1 MPAECVGVTCLGGV
15 AGPRPGELRVG
26 LLDSTLR
33 EGEQTPGVS
42 FTVEQKLEIARMLD
56 EIGVAM
62 IEAGHPSVAPDVY
75 EAVKRI
81 IGLKRE
87 GVIRRAEIV
96 AHSRAVKSDIDA
108 AASLEPDR
116 VAIFYGVSDIHL
128 RYKHRRTREE
138 ALSIIAEM
146 VEYAR
151 SYGVKVRFT
160 AEDATRAD
168 YEFLVE
174 AVRTARDAGAD
185 RVSIADT
192 VGIATPY
199 AMRRLFESLRRDV
212 PGVEFDVH
220 AHNDLGMAVA
230 NSLAAAE
237 GGATI
242 IHVTVNGLGERTGI
256 APLEQVA
263 VALKR
268 HYGLE
273 VVDLRGVVKLSR
285 LVERYSGIPVSPLA
299 PVVGEN
305 AFTHKAGVH
314 VAGVLSNPETYEA
327 YPPEWVGR
335 SRDYTIDKYTGR
347 RALRARLERLGVRV
361 SDAELDEILRR
372 VKQRSSA
379 RWLRDE
385 DLLEIAEEV
394 TGRAL
399 RLRPPEQIE
408 ALVTV
413 RCESNVYTTSVARRL
428 SIIPGVEEVV
438 EVTGENDILLRI
450 RAGTPAELNQI
461 IEAIRSVKG
470 VASTYTM
477 LVLRRLGGGEAPPA
491 KEPGEAAAAAG
502 GGGGGG

>member
-1 MPAECVGVTCLGGV
+1 MAQASARDAECLGVSCFGGV
-15 AGPRPGELRVG
+15 GGEWPKDMRVG

-42 FTVEQKLEIARMLD
+42 FTVEQKLEIARLLD

-62 IEAGHPSVAPDVY
+62 IEAGHPSVAPDVR
-75 EAVKRI
+75 EAVRRI
-81 IGLKRE
+81 IGMKRD
-87 GVIRRAEIV
+87 GIIRRAEII
-96 AHSRAVKSDIDA
+96 AHSRAVKADIEE

-128 RYKHRRTREE
+128 RYKHRRSREE
-138 ALSIIAEM
+138 ALATIAEM

-151 SYGVKVRFT
+151 QHGVRVRFT

-199 AMRRLFESLRRDV
+199 GVRRLFESLRRDV
-212 PGVEFDVH
+212 PGVEFDIH

-237 GGATI
+237 AGATI
-242 IHVTVNGLGERTGI
+242 IHVTVGGLGERAGI
-256 APLEQVA
+256 APLEVIA

-268 HYGLE
+268 HYGLD
-273 VVDLRGVVKLSR
+273 VVDLKGVVRLAR
-285 LVERYSGIPVSPLA
+285 LVERYSGVPITPLA

-305 AFTHKAGVH
+305 VFTHKAGVH

-347 RALRARLERLGVRV
+347 KALRARLERLGVHV
-361 SDAELDEILRR
+361 SEEELMAILRR
-372 VKQRSSA
+372 IKERSEA

-394 TGRAL
+394 TGRTL
-399 RLRPPEQIE
+399 RLRPPEHIE

-413 RCESNVYTTSVARRL
+413 RCDSNIYTTSVARRL
-428 SIIPGVEEVV
+428 SLIPGVDEVI
-438 EVTGENDILLRI
+438 EVTGENDILLRV
-450 RAGTPAELNQI
+450 RARNPVELNQI
-461 IEAIRSVKG
+461 VEAIRSVRG
-470 VASTYTM
+470 VSSTYTM
-477 LVLRRLGGGEAPPA
+477 LVLRKLGTGSGDRRKTGNKRE
-491 KEPGEAAAAAG
+491 KT
-502 GGGGGG
+502 

>member
-1 MPAECVGVTCLGGV
+1 LTDCSGTACLGGV
-15 AGPRPGELRVG
+15 GGPWPREMKVG

-42 FTVEQKLEIARMLD
+42 FTVEQKLEIARLLD
-56 EIGVAM
+56 KIGVSM
-62 IEAGHPSVAPDVY
+62 IEAGHPSVAPDIH

-81 IGLKRE
+81 VELKRE
-87 GVIRRAEIV
+87 GVIARAEIV
-96 AHSRAVKSDIDA
+96 AHSRAVKSDIETA
-108 AASLEPDR
+108 AALEPDR

-128 RYKHRRTREE
+128 RYKHRRSREE
-138 ALSIIAEM
+138 ALAIIGEM
-146 VEYAR
+146 VEYAHQH
-151 SYGVKVRFT
+151 GVKVRFT

-168 YEFLVE
+168 YGFLLE
-174 AVRTARDAGAD
+174 AVKTARDAGAD

-199 AMRRLFESLRRDV
+199 AMRRLFERLTRDA

-242 IHVTVNGLGERTGI
+242 IHVTVGGIGERAGI

-268 HYGLE
+268 HYGLD
-273 VVDLRGVVKLSR
+273 VVDLRGVVKLAR
-285 LVERYSGIPVSPLA
+285 LVERYSGVPISPLA

-305 AFTHKAGVH
+305 VFTHKAGVH
-314 VAGVLSNPETYEA
+314 VAGVLANPETYEA
-327 YPPEWVGR
+327 YPPDWVGR

-347 RALRARLERLGVRV
+347 KALQARLERLGVRV
-361 SDAELDEILRR
+361 SDEELLQILRR
-372 VKQRSSA
+372 IKERSEA

-394 TGRAL
+394 TGRRL
-399 RLRPPEQIE
+399 RLRPPEEIE

-413 RCESNVYTTSVARRL
+413 RCDSNIYTTSVARRL
-428 SIIPGVEEVV
+428 SIIPGVEEVL
-438 EVTGENDILLRI
+438 ETTGENDILLRV
-450 RAGTPAELNQI
+450 RARTPAELNQV
-461 IEAIRSVKG
+461 IEAIRSVRG
-470 VASTYTM
+470 VRSTYTM
-477 LVLRRLGGGEAPPA
+477 LVLRKLRSQD
-491 KEPGEAAAAAG
+491 
-502 GGGGGG
+502 

>member
-1 MPAECVGVTCLGGV
+1 M
-15 AGPRPGELRVG
+15 G

-42 FTVEQKLEIARMLD
+42 FTVEQKLEIARLLD
-56 EIGVAM
+56 EAGVTM
-62 IEAGHPSVAPDVY
+62 IEAGHPNVAPDVR
-75 EAVKRI
+75 EAVRRI

-96 AHSRAVKSDIDA
+96 AHSRAVRTDIDVA
-108 AASLEPDR
+108 AELEPDR
-116 VAIFYGVSDIHL
+116 IAVFYGVSDIHL
-128 RYKHRRTREE
+128 RYKHRKTREE
-138 ALSIIAEM
+138 ALSIIGEI

-168 YEFLVE
+168 YGFLVE

-185 RVSIADT
+185 RVSVADT

-199 AMRRLFESLRRDV
+199 GVRRLFESLRRDV

-220 AHNDLGMAVA
+220 AHNDLGLAVA
-230 NSLAAAE
+230 NSLAAVE

-242 IHVTVNGLGERTGI
+242 IHVTVNGLGERAGI

-263 VALKR
+263 VALRR
-268 HYGLE
+268 HYGVD
-273 VVDLRGVVKLSR
+273 VVDLKLLPRLSR
-285 LVERYSGIPVSPLA
+285 LVERYSGVPIPPTA

-314 VAGVLSNPETYEA
+314 VAGVLANPETYEA
-327 YPPEWVGR
+327 YPPSWVGR

-347 RALRARLERLGVRV
+347 KALQARLERLGVHL
-361 SDAELDEILRR
+361 SQEELLQVLRR
-372 VKQRSSA
+372 VKERSEA

-385 DLLEIAEEV
+385 DLLEIVEEV
-394 TGRAL
+394 TGRRL
-399 RLRPPEQIE
+399 LLRPPEQIE

-413 RCESNVYTTSVARRL
+413 RCDSNIYTTSVARRL

-438 EVTGENDILLRI
+438 EVTGENDILLRV
-450 RAGTPAELNQI
+450 RAKTPAELNQV
-461 IEAIRSVKG
+461 IEAIRSARG
-470 VASTYTM
+470 VRSTYTM
-477 LVLRRLGGGEAPPA
+477 LVLRRLGGDGQAA
-491 KEPGEAAAAAG
+491 GNAAGTVKEAAGQGEPARSKR
-502 GGGGGG
+502 

>member
-1 MPAECVGVTCLGGV
+1 MAGGGCTGVSCLGGV
-15 AGPRPGELRVG
+15 GGERPGSLRVG

-42 FTVEQKLEIARMLD
+42 FTVEQKLEIARLLD
-56 EIGVAM
+56 QAGVAM
-62 IEAGHPSVAPDVY
+62 IEAGHPSVAPDVR
-75 EAVKRI
+75 EAVRRI

-87 GVIRRAEIV
+87 GIIRGAEIV
-96 AHSRAVKSDIDA
+96 AHSRAARSDIEE

-128 RYKHRRTREE
+128 RYKHRVSREE
-138 ALSIIAEM
+138 ALSIIGEM

-151 SYGVKVRFT
+151 EHGVKVRFT

-168 YEFLVE
+168 YGFLVE
-174 AVRTARDAGAD
+174 AVRAARDAGAD

-212 PGVEFDVH
+212 PGVEYDVH
-220 AHNDLGMAVA
+220 AHNDLGLAVA

-242 IHVTVNGLGERTGI
+242 IHVTVNGLGERAGI

-268 HYGLE
+268 HYGVE
-273 VVDLRGVVKLSR
+273 VVDLKLIPQLSR
-285 LVERYSGIPVSPLA
+285 LVERYSGVPVPPNA

-305 AFTHKAGVH
+305 AFIHKAGVH
-314 VAGVLSNPETYEA
+314 VAGVLRNPETYEP
-327 YPPEWVGR
+327 YPPEWLGR
-335 SRDYTIDKYTGR
+335 TRDYTIDKYTGR
-347 RALRARLERLGVRV
+347 RGLQARLERLGVRV
-361 SDAELDEILRR
+361 SEEELQKILQEVKRR
-372 VKQRSSA
+372 SGA

-399 RLRPPEQIE
+399 RPRPPEEIE

-413 RCESNVYTTSVARRL
+413 KCEANVYTTSVARRL
-428 SIIPGVEEVV
+428 SVIPGVEEVA
-438 EVTGENDILLRI
+438 EVTGENDILLRV
-450 RAGTPAELNQI
+450 RARSPVELNQVV
-461 IEAIRSVKG
+461 EAIRGTRG
-470 VASTYTM
+470 VRETYTM
-477 LVLRRLGGGEAPPA
+477 LVLRRIPLSDGARPQ
-491 KEPGEAAAAAG
+491 AAG
-502 GGGGGG
+502 RG

>member
-1 MPAECVGVTCLGGV
+1 MGGV
-15 AGPRPGELRVG
+15 GGERPGSLRVG

-42 FTVEQKLEIARMLD
+42 FTVEQKLEIARLLD
-56 EIGVAM
+56 QAGVAM
-62 IEAGHPSVAPDVY
+62 IEAGHPSVAPDVR
-75 EAVKRI
+75 EAVRRI

-87 GVIRRAEIV
+87 GIIRGAEIV
-96 AHSRAVKSDIDA
+96 AHSRAARSDIEE

-128 RYKHRRTREE
+128 RYKHRVSREE
-138 ALSIIAEM
+138 ALSIIGEM

-151 SYGVKVRFT
+151 EHGVKVRFT

-168 YEFLVE
+168 YGFLVE
-174 AVRTARDAGAD
+174 AVRAARDAGAD

-212 PGVEFDVH
+212 PGVEYDVH
-220 AHNDLGMAVA
+220 AHNDLGLAVA

-242 IHVTVNGLGERTGI
+242 IHVTVNGLGERAGI

-268 HYGLE
+268 HYGVE
-273 VVDLRGVVKLSR
+273 VVDLKLIPQLSR
-285 LVERYSGIPVSPLA
+285 LVERYSGVPVPPNA

-305 AFTHKAGVH
+305 AFIHKAGVH
-314 VAGVLSNPETYEA
+314 VAGVLRNPETYEP
-327 YPPEWVGR
+327 YPPEWLGR
-335 SRDYTIDKYTGR
+335 TRDYTIDKYTGR
-347 RALRARLERLGVRV
+347 RGLQARLERLGVRV
-361 SDAELDEILRR
+361 SEEELQKILQEVKRR
-372 VKQRSSA
+372 SGA

-399 RLRPPEQIE
+399 RPRPPEEIE

-413 RCESNVYTTSVARRL
+413 KCEANVYTTSVARRL
-428 SIIPGVEEVV
+428 SVIPGVEEVA
-438 EVTGENDILLRI
+438 EVTGENDILLRV
-450 RAGTPAELNQI
+450 RARSPVELNQVV
-461 IEAIRSVKG
+461 EAIRGTRG
-470 VASTYTM
+470 VRETYTM
-477 LVLRRLGGGEAPPA
+477 LVLRRIPLSDGARPQ
-491 KEPGEAAAAAG
+491 AAG
-502 GGGGGG
+502 RG

>member
-1 MPAECVGVTCLGGV
+1 MAGGGCTGVSCLGGV
-15 AGPRPGELRVG
+15 GGERPGSLRLG

-42 FTVEQKLEIARMLD
+42 FTVEQKLEIARLLD
-56 EIGVAM
+56 QAGVAM
-62 IEAGHPSVAPDVY
+62 IEAGHPSVAPDVR
-75 EAVKRI
+75 EAVRRI

-87 GVIRRAEIV
+87 GIIRRAEIV
-96 AHSRAVKSDIDA
+96 AHSRAARSDIEE

-128 RYKHRRTREE
+128 RYKHRVSREE
-138 ALSIIAEM
+138 ALSIIGEM

-151 SYGVKVRFT
+151 EHGVKVRFT

-168 YEFLVE
+168 YGFLVE
-174 AVRTARDAGAD
+174 AVRAARDAGAD

-212 PGVEFDVH
+212 PGVEYDVH
-220 AHNDLGMAVA
+220 AHNDLGLAVA

-242 IHVTVNGLGERTGI
+242 IHVTVNGLGERAGI

-268 HYGLE
+268 HYGVE
-273 VVDLRGVVKLSR
+273 VVDPKLIPQLSR
-285 LVERYSGIPVSPLA
+285 LVERYSGVPVPPNA

-305 AFTHKAGVH
+305 AFIHKAGVH
-314 VAGVLSNPETYEA
+314 VAGVLRNPETYEP
-327 YPPEWVGR
+327 YPPEWLGR
-335 SRDYTIDKYTGR
+335 TRDYTIDKYTGR
-347 RALRARLERLGVRV
+347 RGLQARLERLGVRV
-361 SDAELDEILRR
+361 SEEELQKILQEVKRR
-372 VKQRSSA
+372 SGA
-379 RWLRDE
+379 RRLRDE

-399 RLRPPEQIE
+399 RPRPPEEIE

-413 RCESNVYTTSVARRL
+413 KCEANVYTTSVARRL
-428 SIIPGVEEVV
+428 SVIPGVEEVA
-438 EVTGENDILLRI
+438 EVTGENDILLRV
-450 RAGTPAELNQI
+450 RARSPVELNQVV
-461 IEAIRSVKG
+461 EAIRGTRG
-470 VASTYTM
+470 VRETYTM
-477 LVLRRLGGGEAPPA
+477 LVLRRIPLSDGARPQ
-491 KEPGEAAAAAG
+491 AAG
-502 GGGGGG
+502 RG

>member
-1 MPAECVGVTCLGGV
+1 LSAGGCVGVACLGGV
-15 AGPRPGELRVG
+15 GGEWPRSMRVG

-42 FTVEQKLEIARMLD
+42 FTVEQKLEIARLLD

-62 IEAGHPSVAPDVY
+62 IEAGHPNVAPDVH

-96 AHSRAVKSDIDA
+96 AHSRAVKADIDV
-108 AASLEPDR
+108 AASLGPDR

-138 ALSIIAEM
+138 ALSVIAEM

-168 YEFLVE
+168 YGFLVE

-199 AMRRLFESLRRDV
+199 AMRRLFENLRRDV

-220 AHNDLGMAVA
+220 AHNDLGLAVA

-242 IHVTVNGLGERTGI
+242 IHVTVGGLGERAGI

-268 HYGLE
+268 HYGLD
-273 VVDLRGVVKLSR
+273 VVDLRGVVKLAR
-285 LVERYSGIPVSPLA
+285 LVERYSGVPIPPTA

-305 AFTHKAGVH
+305 VFTHKAGVH
-314 VAGVLSNPETYEA
+314 VAGVLANPETYEA

-335 SRDYTIDKYTGR
+335 TRDYTIDKYTGR
-347 RALRARLERLGVRV
+347 KALRARLERLGVRV
-361 SDAELDEILRR
+361 SDRELDEILRR
-372 VKQRSSA
+372 VKERSEA

-399 RLRPPEQIE
+399 RLRPPEHVE

-413 RCESNVYTTSVARRL
+413 RCDSNIYTTAVARKL
-428 SIIPGVEEVV
+428 SLIPGVEEVI
-438 EVTGENDILLRI
+438 EVTGENDILLRV
-450 RAGTPAELNQI
+450 RARNPVELNQV
-461 IEAIRSVKG
+461 IEAIRSVRG
-470 VASTYTM
+470 VRSTYTM
-477 LVLRRLGGGEAPPA
+477 LVLRRLASSDGQQPAKTSGGEEGPRSS
-491 KEPGEAAAAAG
+491 
-502 GGGGGG
+502 

>member
-1 MPAECVGVTCLGGV
+1 LAQASARDAECLGVSCFGGV
-15 AGPRPGELRVG
+15 GGEWPKDMRVG

-42 FTVEQKLEIARMLD
+42 FTVEQKLEIARLLD

-62 IEAGHPSVAPDVY
+62 IEAGHPSVAPDVR
-75 EAVKRI
+75 EAVRRI
-81 IGLKRE
+81 IGMKRD
-87 GVIRRAEIV
+87 GIIRRAEII
-96 AHSRAVKSDIDA
+96 AHSRAVKADIEE

-128 RYKHRRTREE
+128 RYKHRRSREE
-138 ALSIIAEM
+138 ALATIAEM

-151 SYGVKVRFT
+151 QHGVRVRFT

-199 AMRRLFESLRRDV
+199 GVRRLFESLRRDV
-212 PGVEFDVH
+212 PGVEFDIH

-237 GGATI
+237 AGATI
-242 IHVTVNGLGERTGI
+242 IHVTVGGLGERAGI
-256 APLEQVA
+256 APLEVIA

-268 HYGLE
+268 HYGLD
-273 VVDLRGVVKLSR
+273 VVDLKGVVRLAR
-285 LVERYSGIPVSPLA
+285 LVERYSGVPITPLA

-305 AFTHKAGVH
+305 VFTHKAGVH

-347 RALRARLERLGVRV
+347 KALRARLERLGVHV
-361 SDAELDEILRR
+361 SEEELMAILRR
-372 VKQRSSA
+372 IKERSEA

-394 TGRAL
+394 TGRTL
-399 RLRPPEQIE
+399 RLRPPEHIE

-413 RCESNVYTTSVARRL
+413 RCDSNIYTTSVARRL
-428 SIIPGVEEVV
+428 SLIPGVDEVI
-438 EVTGENDILLRI
+438 EVTGENDILLRV
-450 RAGTPAELNQI
+450 RARNPVELNQI
-461 IEAIRSVKG
+461 VEAIRSVRG
-470 VASTYTM
+470 VSSTYTM
-477 LVLRRLGGGEAPPA
+477 LVLRKLGTGSGDRRKTGNKRE
-491 KEPGEAAAAAG
+491 KT
-502 GGGGGG
+502 